1 MQTLNQMEETMAMGI
16 KVKKQ
21 DALDYHSKG
30 RPGKLEI
37 IPSKPCL
44 TQRDLSIA
52 YTPYVAEPC
61 REIEANPD
69 DVYKYTGKG
78 NLVAVISNGTAVLG
92 LGDIGPL
99 AAKPVMEGKGVLF
112 KRFAD
117 VDATDIEVDTKDPD
131 EMIAA
136 VKAIGRTFG
145 GINLEDIKAPECF
158 YIEEK
163 LKGMLDIPVFH
174 DDQHGTAIIAGAG
187 LVNAL
192 YLTNRK
198 AEETRLV
205 VMGAGAA
212 GIACARHF
220 MRLGIKR
227 ENITMVDSRGVIYKG
242 RKERMNP
249 YKEAFAQDT
258 DARTLADAM
267 KGADVFLGVSVANIV
282 TEEMLKSMAPD
293 PIIFAMANPD
303 PEVTYDVA
311 KRVRPD
317 AIMATGRS
325 DYPNQVN
332 NVLGFPFIFRG
343 ALDVRATTINAEMEV
358 AATMALAK
366 LAREEVPDQ
375 VSEAY
380 SGERFHF
387 GRDYIIPKPFDY
399 RVLLWEA
406 PAVAEAA
413 IKSGV
418 ARNPLPDM
426 DEYRRQLEARIHPAS
441 IISRKIRDKAALDP
455 KRIIFPEGDEPK
467 VVRAAARMV
476 AEGIA
481 RPVLVG
487 RKDKIQA
494 VFDAEELDPK
504 SITIVDPM
512 YSSYRKQFINAYFKM
527 RQRDGVTRASAKIH
541 MRSPI
546 NFALM
551 MVHEGKADGI
561 VQGLTTTYRDNL
573 RPAMRILGV
582 KPDQKVFGIYIVML
596 KRYVYFFADT
606 TVMIEPSAEDLA
618 HVAIRTA
625 DFVRAFN
632 LKPVIAMLSFSN
644 FGSTPHPCVQKVR
657 DAVRIV
663 HETAPKLPIDGEM
676 QANVALDVDFRK
688 EHYPFSLLRD
698 KTPNVFIFP
707 NLDSG
712 NIAYKILDKMAG
724 AVTIGPVLLGMD
736 QPVNILQAGTDV
748 ESIVNLAAFTVLKAQ
763 KGPFDL

>member
-1 MQTLNQMEETMAMGI
+1 MAMGI
-16 KVKKQ
+16 RVKKQ

-30 RPGKLEI
+30 RPGKLEV

-78 NLVAVISNGTAVLG
+78 NLVGVISNGTAVLG

-117 VDATDIEVDTKDPD
+117 VDAVDIEIDSKDP
-131 EMIAA
+131 EVVIAA
-136 VKAIGRTFG
+136 ARAIGNTFG

-192 YLTNRK
+192 FLTKKK
-198 AEETRLV
+198 AEDAKLV

-212 GIACARHF
+212 GMACARHF
-220 MRLGIKR
+220 VRLGIKK

-249 YKEAFAQDT
+249 YKEFFARDT

-267 KGADVFLGVSVANIV
+267 KGADIFLGVSVANIV
-282 TEEMLKSMAPD
+282 TEDMLKTMATD

-343 ALDVRATTINAEMEV
+343 ALDVRASTINSEMEV
-358 AATMALAK
+358 AATMALAE
-366 LAREEVPDQ
+366 LAREDVPDQ

-399 RVLLWEA
+399 RVLLREA

-413 IKSGV
+413 MKTGV
-418 ARNPLPDM
+418 ARKPIPDM
-426 DEYRRQLEARIHPAS
+426 DAYRRELEARIHPAS
-441 IISRKIRDKAALDP
+441 IITRMVRDKASQDP
-455 KRIIFPEGDEPK
+455 KRIIFPEGDEPRI
-467 VVRAAARMV
+467 VRAAARLV
-476 AEGIA
+476 ESHIA

-494 VFDAEELDPK
+494 VIDAEEIDPK

-512 YSSYRKQFINAYFKM
+512 YSSYMKEFVNSYFKM

-551 MVHEGKADGI
+551 MVQNGKADGI

-582 KPDQKVFGIYIVML
+582 RPGQKVFGLYIVML
-596 KRYVYFFADT
+596 KRHIYFFADT
-606 TVMIEPSAEDLA
+606 TVRIKPTAEDLA

-625 DFVRAFN
+625 EFVKAFN
-632 LKPVIAMLSFSN
+632 LKPVVAMLSFSN
-644 FGSTPHPCVQKVR
+644 FGSAPHEHAQKVR
-657 DAVRIV
+657 DAVKMV
-663 HETAPKLPIDGEM
+663 HEQDPDLPIDGEM
-676 QANVALDVDFRK
+676 QVNVALDVDFRK
-688 EHYPFSLLRD
+688 EHYPFSLLKD
-698 KTPNVFIFP
+698 KKPNVFIFP
-707 NLDSG
+707 NLESG
-712 NIAYKILDKMAG
+712 NIAYKMLDNMAG

-748 ESIVNLAAFTVLKAQ
+748 ESIVNLTAFTVLKAQ

>member
-1 MQTLNQMEETMAMGI
+1 MTMGI
-16 KVKKQ
+16 RVKKK

-30 RPGKLEI
+30 KPGKLEI

-117 VDATDIEVDTKDPD
+117 VDAIDIEVDSKDPD
-131 EMIAA
+131 VVINTAR
-136 VKAIGRTFG
+136 AIGKSFG

-163 LKGMLDIPVFH
+163 LKKMLDIPVFH

-192 YLTNRK
+192 YLTKRK
-198 AEETRLV
+198 PGDAKLV
-205 VMGAGAA
+205 VMGAGSA
-212 GIACARHF
+212 GMACAMHF
-220 MRLGIKR
+220 LKLGIKK

-242 RKERMNP
+242 RKDGMNP
-249 YKEAFAQDT
+249 YKERFARDT
-258 DARTLADAM
+258 SKRTLADAM
-267 KGADVFLGVSVANIV
+267 DGADIFLGVSVANIV
-282 TEEMLKSMAPD
+282 TEEMLKTMAPD

-303 PEVTYDVA
+303 PEVTYEVA
-311 KRVRPD
+311 KKIRPD

-332 NVLGFPFIFRG
+332 NVLGFPSIFRG
-343 ALDVRATTINAEMEV
+343 ALDVRASTINSEMEV

-366 LAREEVPDQ
+366 LAREDVPDR

-387 GRDYIIPKPFDY
+387 GPDYIIPKPFDY

-406 PAVAEAA
+406 PAVAKAA
-413 IKSGV
+413 MDTGV
-418 ARNPLPDM
+418 ARRPLADM
-426 DEYRRQLEARIHPAS
+426 DEYVSQLEERVHPIS
-441 IISRKIRDKAALDP
+441 IITRKIQTTAASDT

-467 VVRAAARMV
+467 VVRAAARLV
-476 AEGIA
+476 ETRIA

-487 RKDKIQA
+487 RKDKIRA
-494 VFDAEELDPK
+494 VFEAEEIDEK
-504 SITIVDPM
+504 SITIIDPM
-512 YSSYRKQFINAYFKM
+512 YSSYMDKFINRYFKL
-527 RQRDGVTRASAKIH
+527 RQRDGITKAAAKIH

-551 MVHEGKADGI
+551 MVREGKADGI

-573 RPAMRILGV
+573 RPAMRILG
-582 KPDQKVFGIYIVML
+582 KQSDKKVFGVYMVML
-596 KRYVYFFADT
+596 KRHIYFFADT
-606 TVMIEPSAEDLA
+606 TVMINPSAEDLA
-618 HVAIRTA
+618 HVAIQTA
-625 DFVRAFN
+625 KFVRAF
-632 LKPVIAMLSFSN
+632 KIEPVIAMLSFSN
-644 FGSTPHPCVQKVR
+644 FGSTPHPNIRKVR
-657 DAVRIV
+657 DAVNLV
-663 HETAPKLPIDGEM
+663 HEQEPDLLIDGEM
-676 QANVALDVDFRK
+676 QANVALDVEFRK
-688 EHYPFSLLRD
+688 ENYPFSLLKD
-698 KTPNVFIFP
+698 KKPNVFVFP
-707 NLDSG
+707 NLESG

-724 AVTIGPVLLGMD
+724 AVTIGPILLGMNL
-736 QPVNILQAGTDV
+736 PVNILQAGTDV
-748 ESIVNLAAFTVLKAQ
+748 ESIVNLTAFTVLKAQ
-763 KGPFDL
+763 KGEFDL